1 MYLVKHAFTK
11 RIHLGSIDFDLDG
24 LEEISTVHLNE
35 ELRHLI
41 CSVSDRPDRNGL

>member
-11 RIHLGSIDFDLDG
+11 RIHLGSLDFDLTG
-24 LEEISTVHLNE
+24 LEEISAVDLEE
-35 ELRHLI
+35 ELQRLI